1 MAPVNSATLK
11 VCVEQKFDGISCSL
25 QYRDGKLVQALSRG
39 DGLAGE
45 DMTAQ
50 VMVLKSIPKT
60 ITDLSTLWVRGELV
74 MRKQELE
81 RINKAARITGGKE
94 YSSTRNLTAGTM
106 KLKDT
111 SEVAKREILF
121 MPWDIFAE
129 DDDRLPDSNFERMQE
144 LETRGFPRYQ
154 GVLISDEADVV
165 PAIDTMLLSNSQSD
179 INADGVVIKVDSHS
193 LRRKLGVA
201 SKYTNWMCCYKPQSA
216 SGTTY
221 LRSIEWQV
229 GRQGKLTPVA
239 TCDPVPLAG
248 AMVTRAT
255 LNNITW
261 IDAMGLRLG
270 AKVEMLR
277 SGDVIPQIIKVLDDG
292 DAPIVPPSTCPECH
306 TKLEVLDE
314 ERSGIITHWCQNY
327 ECAGRVRDLFTFVG
341 SRDILEID
349 GLGPEMATKIVNDG
363 YARDLGELFEFQFE
377 ALRGLAT
384 LGAEKFEKSMTKK
397 GFSGVTFRKMIV
409 SMEKAKTA
417 PWERWIA
424 CLGIPMIGRTLGKVL
439 ASALNLDGESMYKLP
454 ELLASLS
461 AGQVEGI
468 GEVKLDMIQSWAKEA
483 RNQEICIVLYKSAIR
498 PTNTAPKAAA
508 GDGPKPLTGTAFC
521 ITGEFTEDRGK
532 ITEKLVSLGAVSKS
546 GVTSKCNLLIV
557 GEGAGK
563 TKLTKANQLGIKQ
576 VGKEWLVTTLTEN
589 GMELKGNGGFEPEEA

>member
-1 MAPVNSATLK
+1 MESPTNSSTLK
-11 VCVEQKFDGISCSL
+11 VCVERKLDGISCSL
-25 QYRDGKLVQALSRG
+25 HYRGGKLVQALSRG
-39 DGLAGE
+39 DGQAGE
-45 DMTAQ
+45 EMTAQ
-50 VMVLKSIPKT
+50 VMALKTVPKT
-60 ITDLSTLWVRGELV
+60 ITNASALWVRGELV
-74 MRKQELE
+74 MRKQELK
-81 RINKAARITGGKE
+81 RINETVHASGGKE

-106 KLKDT
+106 KLKDV

-121 MPWDIFAE
+121 MPWDVFAE
-129 DDDRLPDSNFERMQE
+129 DDGQLSDSNFERMRM
-144 LETRGFPRYQ
+144 LETWGFPQYV
-154 GVLISDEADVV
+154 GVLIVDEAGIV
-165 PAIDTMLLSNSQSD
+165 PAIDGILSLNDQSD
-179 INADGVVIKVDSHS
+179 IAADGVVIKVDSHS

-201 SKYTNWMCCYKPQSA
+201 SKYTNWMCCFKPQSS

-277 SGDVIPQIIKVLDDG
+277 SGDVIPQIVKVLDDG
-292 DAPIVPPSTCPECH
+292 EAPIVPPTTCPECQ

-327 ECAGRVRDLFTFVG
+327 ECAGRVRDLFTFIG

-377 ALRGLAT
+377 ALKGLAT

-397 GFSGVTFRKMIV
+397 GFSGVTFRKMVIV
-409 SMEKAKTA
+409 
-417 PWERWIA
+417 IA
-424 CLGIPMIGRTLGKVL
+424 HSDGVARRPGR
-439 ASALNLDGESMYKLP
+439 
-454 ELLASLS
+454 
-461 AGQVEGI
+461 
-468 GEVKLDMIQSWAKEA
+468 
-483 RNQEICIVLYKSAIR
+483 R
-498 PTNTAPKAAA
+498 AA
-508 GDGPKPLTGTAFC
+508 G
-521 ITGEFTEDRGK
+521 
-532 ITEKLVSLGAVSKS
+532 
-546 GVTSKCNLLIV
+546 
-557 GEGAGK
+557 
-563 TKLTKANQLGIKQ
+563 
-576 VGKEWLVTTLTEN
+576 
-589 GMELKGNGGFEPEEA
+589 